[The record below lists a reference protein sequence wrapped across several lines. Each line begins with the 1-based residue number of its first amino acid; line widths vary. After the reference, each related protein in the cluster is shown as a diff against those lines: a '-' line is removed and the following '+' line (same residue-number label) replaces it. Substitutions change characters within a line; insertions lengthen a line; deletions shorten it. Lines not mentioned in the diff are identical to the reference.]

1 VTAAARALLLWLP
14 DSAVPLPPA
23 QAAGDVPP
31 VVQTVLPQ
39 RLVVPSI
46 GVDAPVVVL
55 GLDGDGAMLAP
66 EGPDPVAWYDFSPT
80 PGNAGNTVFSGHRD
94 WRTGVTGVFW
104 RLGELVPGDR
114 ISVMLVDGR
123 SVDYDVLLSV
133 LMGPED
139 MPIGDVV
146 GQTDVELITLITC
159 EGVFNP
165 RSREYNLRRVV
176 WAQRA
181 PTLP

>member
-1 VTAAARALLLWLP
+1 MRAAGQALALALAVLLM
-14 DSAVPLPPA
+14 SVPSGLA
-23 QAAGDVPP
+23 SGDVPP
-31 VVQTVLPQ
+31 VVQTVMPK

-55 GLDGDGAMLAP
+55 GLDEDGAMQSPRGPAP
-66 EGPDPVAWYDFSPT
+66 VGWYDFSPT

-114 ISVMLVDGR
+114 ISVILADGS
-123 SVDYDVLLSV
+123 SVDYAVVLSV
-133 LMGPED
+133 LMGPDD

-146 GQTDVELITLITC
+146 GQTREEIITLITC
-159 EGVFNP
+159 EGFFN
-165 RSREYNLRRVV
+165 RRTREYDLRRVV
-176 WAQRA
+176 WANRVA
-181 PTLP
+181 GGG